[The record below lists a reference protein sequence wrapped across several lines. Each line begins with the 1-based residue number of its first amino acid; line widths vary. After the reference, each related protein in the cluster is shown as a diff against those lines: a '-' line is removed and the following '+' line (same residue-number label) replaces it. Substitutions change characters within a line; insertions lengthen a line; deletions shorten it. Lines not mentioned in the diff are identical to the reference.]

1 MLGQM
6 SLPSI
11 AATTGCLAPC
21 DYREYRPIGEPILW
35 VGRGGNKTVD
45 ETFIFQRNRQWQLF
59 KLYRGL
65 TEENYQLDII
75 SQIGYYKPPI
85 GDFFQIWDWGW
96 VF

>member
-1 MLGQM
+1 MQTRPFELYTCDVSSRYERLYVSLGQM

-35 VGRGGNKTVD
+35 VGRRENQTVD

-59 KLYRGL
+59 KFNRGL
-65 TEENYQLDII
+65 TEENYQ
-75 SQIGYYKPPI
+75 
-85 GDFFQIWDWGW
+85 W
-96 VF
+96 V